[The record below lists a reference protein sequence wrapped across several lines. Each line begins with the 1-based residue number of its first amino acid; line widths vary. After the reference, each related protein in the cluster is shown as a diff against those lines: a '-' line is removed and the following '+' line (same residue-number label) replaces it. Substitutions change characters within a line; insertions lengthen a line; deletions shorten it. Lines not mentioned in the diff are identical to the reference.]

1 MAPGVVHTVIL
12 TFALLAVLALG
23 VLTAADAGAQK
34 QIGVVGVLLP
44 ASLSPTT
51 TSISGEL
58 ARGLRDLG
66 WVEGQNLAI
75 EYRWAGGR
83 LDRLPELAADLVA
96 RKVDVIV
103 AGGELAIRAARQAT
117 STIPIVMAISGDPV
131 GTGLVASLA
140 RPGGNV
146 TGLSMISPELAT
158 KRLQLLKETVPGV
171 SRVAVVWNPAIP
183 AKALD
188 WKHTQAA
195 AGSLAITLQSV
206 EVLSATDIEPVLSEL
221 NRSRLD
227 AAILFAETFDLQLGR
242 RLMDLALSRRL
253 PLMAEPREYA
263 AVGAVMAYG
272 VAHADLF
279 RQSAGFVD
287 KILRGARPADLP
299 VEQPTRVQL
308 VVNLRTARALGLTIP
323 PSVLAR
329 ADEIIE

>member
-1 MAPGVVHTVIL
+1 MKYTAALLLGL
-12 TFALLAVLALG
+12 ALLAALALG
-23 VLTAADAGAQK
+23 AFTAADAGAQK
-34 QIGVVGVLLP
+34 RVVVGMLLP
-44 ASLSPTT
+44 ASLNPTT

-58 ARGLRDLG
+58 ARGLRVLG
-66 WVEGQNLAI
+66 WVEGQNLTI
-75 EYRWAGGR
+75 EYRWAGGQV
-83 LDRLPELAADLVA
+83 DRLPELAADLVA

-103 AGGELAIRAARQAT
+103 AGGELAIRAAKQAT

-131 GTGLVASLA
+131 GTGLIASLA

-158 KRLQLLKETVPGV
+158 KRLELLKETVPGV

-188 WKHTQAA
+188 WKHTEAA
-195 AGSLAITLQSV
+195 ADRLAIRLRSV
-206 EVLSATDIEPVLSEL
+206 EVRSPTEIESVLSDL
-221 NRSRLD
+221 TRARLD

-242 RLMDLALSRRL
+242 RLVDLALSERL
-253 PLMAEPREYA
+253 PLMAEPRDYA

-287 KILRGARPADLP
+287 KILRGASPADLP

-308 VVNLRTARALGLTIP
+308 VVNLTTAKTLGLTIP
-323 PSVLAR
+323 PSVLVR
-329 ADEIIE
+329 ADEVIQ

>member
-1 MAPGVVHTVIL
+1 MRKPSLRTV
-12 TFALLAVLALG
+12 VLALACGLLLG
-23 VLTAADAGAQK
+23 VEAGAQNRVA
-34 QIGVVGVLLP
+34 VVGMLLP
-44 ASLSPTT
+44 ASLSPAT
-51 TSISGEL
+51 TSITGEL

-83 LDRLPELAADLVA
+83 PDQLPQLAADLVA

-103 AGGELAIRAARQAT
+103 AGGELAIRAARQIT

-131 GTGLVASLA
+131 GTGLVTSLA

-146 TGLSMISPELAT
+146 TGLSMISTELAT
-158 KRLQLLKETVPGV
+158 KRLQLLKETVPRV

-188 WKHTQAA
+188 WKHTHAA
-195 AGSLAITLQSV
+195 AEGLGIALQSI
-206 EVLSATDIEPVLSEL
+206 EVLTPGGIEPALSEL
-221 NRSRLD
+221 NRSRPD

-242 RLMDLALSRRL
+242 RLVDFALSQRL

-263 AVGAVMAYG
+263 TAGAVLAYG

-299 VEQPTRVQL
+299 VEQPTRVRL
-308 VVNLRTARALGLTIP
+308 VVNLRTTKALGVTIP
-323 PSVLAR
+323 PAVLAR